1 MQVWINMNDFLSFF
15 GSARGAHRGSNEPC
29 SPVVKT
35 LLGPNGP
42 KNHPKAPQGSKI
54 TRKHRFSSIFVWCSD
69 VICHIILARDSLAA
83 FQASQDK
90 TKIAIVAPSFHSIR
104 LHISQGEYPHPPS
117 TCERKNNSAS
127 YVQARRRGWP
137 AGQLDIYI
145 YIYIYIYIFLFS
157 IIQYIFCISQHVC
170 IYIYIYI

>member
-1 MQVWINMNDFLSFF
+1 MDLFWDTLFLKKDASMDQHEWFSIDFGVRQ
-15 GSARGAHRGSNEPC
+15 GSPQGVQRTMFSGSENTLGTKWPQEP
-29 SPVVKT
+29 PK
-35 LLGPNGP
+35 GPP
-42 KNHPKAPQGSKI
+42 RLPKAPKI

-104 LHISQGEYPHPPS
+104 LHISQGEYPNPPS
-117 TCERKNNSAS
+117 TCERKRNSAS
-127 YVQARRRGWP
+127 YVQARWRGWP

-145 YIYIYIYIFLFS
+145 YIYMAVSY
-157 IIQYIFCISQHVC
+157 
-170 IYIYIYI
+170 